1 VKQRFV
7 LDAWAILAFLQGEQP
22 AAERVKELLDQGSV
36 GEVELFMSI
45 INVGEVIYCVGKTKG
60 ENEADAVL
68 EGIQQLPCTIIS
80 VTDDAVLMA
89 VRFKMR
95 HTISYADAFA
105 IAAAQEMAAILVTG
119 DPEIKQ
125 PEDAIVLEVLECW

>member
-1 VKQRFV
+1 MKQRFV

-22 AAERVKELLDQGSV
+22 AAERVKELLDQGSL

-45 INVGEVIYCVGKTKG
+45 VNLGEVIYSVGKTRG

-68 EGIQQLPCTIIS
+68 EGIRQLPCMIIS
-80 VTDDAVLMA
+80 ATDDAVLMA
-89 VRFKMR
+89 ARFKIR
-95 HTISYADAFA
+95 YTISYADAFA
-105 IAAAQEMAAILVTG
+105 IAAAQELTAILVTG

-125 PEDAIVLEVLECW
+125 LEDVISLETLERW